1 MKTGF
6 FFAIPIF
13 LGVLLPFSGAQA
25 ATYYTVLAPGISD
38 IIVTDGSSSYKISYS
53 FDCYS
58 SDFSAGE
65 TILIDSSFYP
75 SYGDKIVVQ
84 GLTGTKACEV
94 TYSDDL
100 NLKPYYVTKVLDSSD
115 DVILEDKFGDQFL
128 VEYGIGCLSMW
139 RYEGKTIHVDI
150 GGTFLDG
157 ISDQIYLFDSDDS
170 CKVWDAEE
178 LGSSGSYGASPPSYA
193 PTSAS
198 YQSTCPLNSHE
209 SPTDSTKC
217 QCDTGYQTNAK
228 QNGCVLTPTKTN
240 DQVCQ
245 ADFGINVSWDGTKTS
260 DGNLNCNCK
269 SGYQWN
275 DGRTACI
282 VQPPPVNAGAGVGG
296 TEKSS
301 CDKPVLGQITHFGVM
316 TADECYATWQ
326 KAVAAK
332 QTSIKTAAPAPQAVI
347 KEISPSITATLEA
360 KNPVIASPASSSP
373 ISTSTPPKTPLW
385 LQILG
390 WFKWW

>member
-1 MKTGF
+1 MKTRF
-6 FFAIPIF
+6 SFAMLIF
-13 LGVLLPFSGAQA
+13 TGILLPFSGAQA

-38 IIVTDGSSSYKISYS
+38 IIVTDGNSAYKINYS
-53 FDCYS
+53 FECYS

-65 TILIDSSFYP
+65 IILIDSSFSP
-75 SYGDKIVVQ
+75 SFGDKIIVQ
-84 GLTGTKACEV
+84 GLTGTKACKV

-100 NLKPYYVTKVLDSSD
+100 NLKPYYVTKVLDSGD
-115 DVILEDKFGDQFL
+115 DVILRDKFGDQFL

-139 RYEGKTIHVDI
+139 RYEGKTINVDI

-178 LGSSGSYGASPPSYA
+178 IGSPGSYGASPPNYA
-193 PTSAS
+193 PTSSS
-198 YQSTCPLNSHE
+198 YQSTCPLNAHE
-209 SPTDSTKC
+209 SPTDTTKC
-217 QCDTGYQTNAK
+217 QCNTGYQTNAAK
-228 QNGCVLTPTKTN
+228 DGCILAPIKTN

-245 ADFGINVSWDGTKTS
+245 ADFGINVSWDGTKTA

-275 DGRTACI
+275 AGRTACV
-282 VQPPPVNAGAGVGG
+282 VQPPPINASVEVSG

-301 CDKPVLGQITHFGVM
+301 CDKPVLGQVTHFGVM
-316 TADECYATWQ
+316 TVDECYATWQ

-332 QTSIKTAAPAPQAVI
+332 QTSVKAATPAPQAVT
-347 KEISPSITATLEA
+347 KETSSSITATLEVKTPA
-360 KNPVIASPASSSP
+360 MVSPTSSSS

-385 LQILG
+385 LKVLG